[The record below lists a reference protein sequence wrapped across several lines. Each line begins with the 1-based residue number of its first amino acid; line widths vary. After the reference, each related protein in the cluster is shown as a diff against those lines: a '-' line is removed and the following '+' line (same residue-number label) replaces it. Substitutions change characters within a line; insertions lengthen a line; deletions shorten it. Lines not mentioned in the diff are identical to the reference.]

1 MKKLKLYLA
10 EDTVNGLMRCKE
22 ERETKEKPTVTE
34 EKGEEDEVSATG
46 IPEVYRPLA
55 LPPADEIVTVD
66 STERGVEYALL
77 CNTGKKAYRES
88 VISRKTLC
96 LAEGSNAETVTIRLL
111 QEGTMDEQGEIC
123 LKRGQS
129 RDILVTGKGVVLRV
143 LPCVS
148 TNRGQRLE
156 YVGQG
161 SIGLALY
168 DETDIQKRTGP
179 EKIWTVK
186 QCQGITSFAADGKEG
201 FLAVK
206 EGEIFT
212 DYLEEDALYYDAH
225 LNHEKDKKTKVLE
238 TWLENGCWFFLKT
251 NGEIISNARVTD
263 ETYQRRIISD
273 LR

>member
-1 MKKLKLYLA
+1 M
-10 EDTVNGLMRCKE
+10 
-22 ERETKEKPTVTE
+22 TE
-34 EKGEEDEVSATG
+34 EKGKEDEVSATG
-46 IPEVYRPLA
+46 LPEGYRPLA
-55 LPPADEIVTVD
+55 LPQVSEIIKVD
-66 STERGVEYALL
+66 SLEREVEYALL

-96 LAEGSNAETVTIRLL
+96 LVEGSNAETVTICLL
-111 QEGTMDEQGEIC
+111 QEGTMEKQGEIC

-129 RDILVTGKGVVLRV
+129 RNILVTGKGVVLRV
-143 LPCVS
+143 LPCIS
-148 TNRGQRLE
+148 TNKGQRLE

-168 DETDIQKRTGP
+168 EETDIQKRTGP
-179 EKIWTVK
+179 GKIWTVK
-186 QCQGITSFAADGKEG
+186 QCQGITSFAADGKDG

-212 DYLEEDALYYDAH
+212 DYLEEDALYYDAR

-238 TWLENGCWFFLKT
+238 TWLEKGCWFFLKT
-251 NGEIISNARVTD
+251 NGEIISNTAVTD
-263 ETYQRRIISD
+263 ETYQRKIISD